1 MADKQNQTKNSF
13 LGIESKRAAAG
24 EMKTNLLK
32 EIPSSSTLK
41 CW

>member
-24 EMKTNLLK
+24 EMKTNLT
-32 EIPSSSTLK
+32 EIPSSSALK